1 MITINPYFYQGSVIV
16 GQKMAPDGDFP
27 NPLAFLKIFRYHG
40 VLTDSSSLPVRDL
53 RQITVRPIRPEE
65 DSRWNALMWT
75 YHYLGFRSLVGEALK
90 YVALSGSEWVALL
103 GWGAA
108 AFKCGDRDRWIG
120 WAPPEQFRRL
130 RYIANNQ
137 RFLILPE
144 ARTPHL
150 ASRVLGLCLRR
161 LSSDWRRQFN
171 HPILL
176 AETFVDPSRFAGTCY
191 KAAGWICLGETR
203 GFGRNGG
210 VYYAHGQKKTV
221 WVRPLHARAPAILA
235 APFDDPLLL
244 GGSMSALPVDSLR
257 LDGETGLFTLLRTTV
272 RDPRKARGIRH
283 NYLSV
288 LLVGLAGVLAG
299 KRSYEGIA
307 RWAQDLSQSQ
317 LRRLGCRWSPGK
329 ERFLPPSEPT
339 IRRILSKA
347 DPVLLDR
354 ILSQYIVA
362 HSSGRAI
369 AIDGKTIRSSS
380 VGLMAALV
388 HKDGTVVAQKRLDG
402 PKGHE
407 IPAAHTLLEP
417 LDLSGKVVTADAL
430 HTQNALASRI
440 REKGGDYVF
449 TVKDNRKTL
458 KDEISGLDDEAFSPS
473 PYDDLLRTWP
483 DRDPDDSGLL
493 PS

>member
-1 MITINPYFYQGSVIV
+1 MSDST
-16 GQKMAPDGDFP
+16 
-27 NPLAFLKIFRYHG
+27 PL
-40 VLTDSSSLPVRDL
+40 PDL
-53 RQITVRPIRPEE
+53 RQITVRPIHPEE
-65 DSRWNALMWT
+65 EARWNELMQAH
-75 YHYLGFRSLVGEALK
+75 HYLGFRILVGESLK

-120 WAPPEQFRRL
+120 WAPSEQFRRL

-137 RFLILPE
+137 RFLILPS
-144 ARTPHL
+144 RRIPHL
-150 ASRVLGLCLRR
+150 ASRILGLCLRR

-191 KAAGWICLGETR
+191 KAAGWTCLGETR

-210 VYYAHGQKKTV
+210 VYYAHGQKKTI
-221 WVRPLHARAPAILA
+221 WVRALHPRAPAVLS

-244 GGSMSALPVDSLR
+244 ETSMSAIPLASLQ
-257 LDGETGLFTLLRTTV
+257 LDGESGLFTLLRATMS
-272 RDPRKARGIRH
+272 DPRKARGIRH
-283 NYLSV
+283 SYLSV
-288 LLVGLAGVLAG
+288 LLIGLAGVLAG
-299 KRSYEGIA
+299 KRSYESIA
-307 RWAQDLSQSQ
+307 RWVQDLSQGQ
-317 LRRLGCRWSPGK
+317 LRRLGCRWSPDK
-329 ERFLPPSEPT
+329 KRFLPPSEPT

-347 DPVLLDR
+347 DPAALDQVL
-354 ILSQYIVA
+354 SHYVVA

-380 VGLMAALV
+380 VGLMAALI
-388 HKDGTVVAQKRLDG
+388 HKDGTVAAQKRLEG

-407 IPAAHTLLEP
+407 IPAAPQLLEP
-417 LDLSGKVVTADAL
+417 LDLAGKVVTADAL

-458 KDEISGLDDEAFSPS
+458 KDEIARLDNEAFSPS
-473 PYDDLLRTWP
+473 P
-483 DRDPDDSGLL
+483 
-493 PS
+493 